1 MLTLTYQLFFPPIS
15 RQCVVWKILRS
26 IVSLNGKSLILRLVR
41 FPERI
46 IWHLMAPGI
55 LAHLRF
61 LLVWTLDLARSGV
74 FVVHWRRP
82 LSLKPDLSV
91 FILEGFFSVPLAVAL
106 LSLLN
111 SQMPLAFNQ
120 LCEAKWRHL
129 EKTSEVFLPTTLKL
143 QMKNLKSKE
152 DSDQVSCF

>member
-15 RQCVVWKILRS
+15 SQCVVWKILRS

-129 EKTSEVFLPTTLKL
+129 EDLRSLFTDHTQIADEESEI
-143 QMKNLKSKE
+143 QGR
-152 DSDQVSCF
+152 